1 MVFFFSDLC
10 LFLELFSARD
20 GGWRLIALTNETRF
34 EQIIL
39 VKISPVHH
47 FHLLAHSLGPGA
59 QVILEGLEGEGKGVN
74 SVNHELDLGVL
85 LVCRVASERRVLK

>member
-1 MVFFFSDLC
+1 MEVNYT
-10 LFLELFSARD
+10 
-20 GGWRLIALTNETRF
+20 LTNETRF
-34 EQIIL
+34 EQIIF

-59 QVILEGLEGEGKGVN
+59 QVILEGLERIGEGVDG
-74 SVNHELDLGVL
+74 VNHELDLGVL